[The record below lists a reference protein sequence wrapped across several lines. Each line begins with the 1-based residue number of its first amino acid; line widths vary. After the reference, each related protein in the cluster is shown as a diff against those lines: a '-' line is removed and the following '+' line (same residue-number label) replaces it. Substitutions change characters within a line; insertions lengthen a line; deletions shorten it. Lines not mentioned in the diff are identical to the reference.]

1 MARFTFVDLF
11 AGAGGFT
18 LGLMRA
24 DGTPSLVIDSNA
36 DCAET
41 LRTNF
46 PEAEVVCADV
56 RDVGFTR
63 PADIVVAGPPCQG
76 FSSLNRRPIYARS

>member
-36 DCAET
+36 AAPIGARARAEA
-41 LRTNF
+41 LMKS
-46 PEAEVVCADV
+46 A
-56 RDVGFTR
+56 RDRKIF
-63 PADIVVAGPPCQG
+63 
-76 FSSLNRRPIYARS
+76 